1 MPKEFFS
8 TDSAIP
14 FTVVYIIDGEKVLL
28 LFRAP
33 DKPYCPNDLL
43 WVAQRADTVYQHLR
57 AL

>member
-33 DKPYCPNDLL
+33 DKSYCPNDLL
-43 WVAQRADTVYQHLR
+43 WVAQRADTVP
-57 AL
+57 